1 MAFGGNMKVVGGLIG
16 AGVGVAIS
24 GLAIWLRRPQ
34 YMTYGLLMALGAGL
48 AYTIWRCSSRI
59 GGGNGTADSRKR

>member
-34 YMTYGLLMALGAGL
+34 YMTYGLLMALGAGPGIHDL
-48 AYTIWRCSSRI
+48 ALLEQDRR
-59 GGGNGTADSRKR
+59 GNGTADSRKR

>member
-48 AYTIWRCSSRI
+48 AYTI
-59 GGGNGTADSRKR
+59 